1 MIATTEQSAA
11 VLWGPSLADVRRST
25 RFATQR
31 RVEWIPRR
39 GTRDQSNVPARSD
52 ERVTVALNA
61 ADREKTGSWM
71 TQRLVSKSCTK
82 TQRVEQPNLDSVQFL
97 LQLSFLVAELALRLS
112 QLSHGRLGEAHVL
125 VRVYAVLLRAG
136 ELFVLHCNRATL
148 ESAKLAVT
156 FLPHCCFAYLPNLFV
171 VDSFNFFGEIS
182 HLLLKLGV
190 LLFKFDLFFLVLC
203 WRQCNFV
210 EDFVS
215 FFR

>member
-1 MIATTEQSAA
+1 
-11 VLWGPSLADVRRST
+11 
-25 RFATQR
+25 
-31 RVEWIPRR
+31 
-39 GTRDQSNVPARSD
+39 
-52 ERVTVALNA
+52 
-61 ADREKTGSWM
+61 M

-203 WRQCNFV
+203 
-210 EDFVS
+210 
-215 FFR
+215 